1 MTIELNSYDVDET
14 LEMLNGEAVYDM
26 AGRKVQSSMVNVQLR
41 KGIYIINGKKYILK

>member
-1 MTIELNSYDVDET
+1 
-14 LEMLNGEAVYDM
+14 M